1 MRFALTVRRITN
13 HLLAT
18 GIVKTLYRHYS
29 KPAHLSAQPFR
40 MSLAEEPMAVE
51 APVAGGT
58 SAAELAHLPK
68 VDSESDSGH
77 GLHIVADHQGTGVGD
92 EMLEPEYVVN
102 GVTNGKGKK
111 RSASPG
117 HGNNVGENHACYHIP
132 CSRNACTDRDFGVL

>member
-1 MRFALTVRRITN
+1 MRFALSVRRITH
-13 HLLAT
+13 HLSAT
-18 GIVKTLYRHYS
+18 GIAKSFQLHYS
-29 KPAHLSAQPFR
+29 KQTRLSAQSFR
-40 MSLAEEPMAVE
+40 MSLADEPMAVE
-51 APVAGGT
+51 APMAGGT

-68 VDSESDSGH
+68 VDSESDRGH

-111 RSASPG
+111 RSASPD
-117 HGNNVGENHACYHIP
+117 HGNNVGENHARYHIP